1 MKEVGFFQI
10 RTAAFTNCTAYTE
23 WCGKERTAELFSLAT
38 DSKIRRKA
46 NSQSRRPNSNG
57 CGPLK

>member
-23 WCGKERTAELFSLAT
+23 SGVGRKGQQNYSL
-38 DSKIRRKA
+38 
-46 NSQSRRPNSNG
+46 
-57 CGPLK
+57 